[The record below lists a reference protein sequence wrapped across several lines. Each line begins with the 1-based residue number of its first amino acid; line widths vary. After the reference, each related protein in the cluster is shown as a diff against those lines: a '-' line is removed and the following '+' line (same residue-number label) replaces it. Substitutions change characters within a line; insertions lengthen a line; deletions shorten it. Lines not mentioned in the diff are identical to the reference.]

1 MTWASIERHI
11 LVFSSHRY
19 RFYAHT
25 IPIIFCLIYPIL
37 LYTYT
42 IFFYACEQIFDYQQV
57 LCGSPCFKH
66 TSFILNGY
74 DMDKKLFKLLT
85 RVLTQDRENEKKP
98 ARKARHRYERPS
110 ALRIE
115 MNTPHHRAHGQI
127 KESVDSP
134 QAMYTK
140 VLADLL
146 QSHNYYRARH
156 SAQPLT
162 VSQRL
167 NLIAQKYAEYLAATS
182 KFKHSRNKLGDDS
195 LGENLY
201 MQWISQGK
209 VPVSG
214 REAAKNWYDEIALYN
229 FKHPRYSEDT
239 GHFTQMIWQS
249 TQRMGVGVAL
259 SRDGREVY
267 IVTNYYP
274 VGNIINHG
282 YFEKNVLPTK
292 Y

>member
-1 MTWASIERHI
+1 M
-11 LVFSSHRY
+11 
-19 RFYAHT
+19 FY
-25 IPIIFCLIYPIL
+25 
-37 LYTYT
+37 
-42 IFFYACEQIFDYQQV
+42 IFFNI
-57 LCGSPCFKH
+57 
-66 TSFILNGY
+66 ILTIR
-74 DMDKKLFKLLT
+74 MPWISWDKKLFKLLT

-182 KFKHSRNKLGDDS
+182 KFEHSRNKLGDDL

-282 YFEKNVLPTK
+282 YFEKNVLPAK